1 MVEEDGIIIN
11 LLRNSKHREKGAG
24 LLLAKYQQ
32 RIYWYIRRVVVS
44 HEDAEDILQET
55 FFNAYRYF
63 DKFEGNSGLY
73 TWLYK
78 IATNE
83 YLKFIAKHKAEF
95 ISESYLLD
103 KVSEESIK
111 DSDEIIILLQKA
123 LQTLPEKQ
131 KLVFNL
137 HYYEDLDYSDIS
149 GITGDNVNNL
159 KANYYHAVQRI
170 KEFIIS
176 Q

>member
-1 MVEEDGIIIN
+1 MVEEDSIIVD
-11 LLRNSKHREKGAG
+11 LLRSSKHREKGAG
-24 LLLAKYQQ
+24 LLLGKYQE
-32 RIYWYIRRVVVS
+32 RIYWYIRRVVVT

-63 DKFEGNSGLY
+63 DKFKGNSGLY

-83 YLKFIAKHKAEF
+83 CLKFFAKQKAEL
-95 ISESYLLD
+95 IDESHLLCR
-103 KVSEESIK
+103 VSEEAVK
-111 DSDEIIILLQKA
+111 DSDEIVVLLQKA
-123 LQTLPEKQ
+123 IQMLPEKQ
-131 KLVFNL
+131 RLVFNL
-137 HYYEDLDYSDIS
+137 RYYEDLDYSDIS
-149 GITGDNVNNL
+149 EITGENVNNL

-170 KEFIIS
+170 KEFMLS